1 MCKTVVCLCELKVQD
16 RFKSFCKR
24 NKTQILRISEKQ
36 NMPKGAKGS
45 QLEYKKQEKGT
56 NVFKRKNNVD

>member
-1 MCKTVVCLCELKVQD
+1 
-16 RFKSFCKR
+16 
-24 NKTQILRISEKQ
+24 
-36 NMPKGAKGS
+36 MPKGAKGS